1 MPIGNGSRQKDG
13 WTKRERV
20 RSEHRVM
27 RKAEEITFARNQ
39 VKIVSPVLLRA
50 VTDLLWA
57 ASTAGSG
64 LEIKNPMAPS
74 SVRASKWKIIRV
86 L

>member
-1 MPIGNGSRQKDG
+1 M
-13 WTKRERV
+13 
-20 RSEHRVM
+20 M
-27 RKAEEITFARNQ
+27 RKAEKITFARNQ

-57 ASTAGSG
+57 ASTVSSG